1 MNGFFAMSEIAVV
14 SAKSAYLDNARKE
27 GSKGARIAMGL
38 KSDPDSFLSSV
49 QVGITLIGIV
59 NGAFGGA
66 TLSAHLAPYIASIE
80 FLSSSSETIS
90 IIVVVFLITY
100 LSIVVGELVPK
111 TIALNNAGRVAI
123 AVARPI
129 YIVSIIFYPFVRFLA
144 LSTNALN
151 KLIGLKSEEEI
162 ISEMELRAMLK
173 IASIEGVIEKE
184 ENRMHEHV
192 FYFADKRARHI
203 MTHRTDV
210 EWVDITKDKK
220 QVIDYLIQTKHS
232 KILACNKTLDDFI
245 GIIVMKELLLE
256 LYKNKDINLK
266 SLLRD
271 PLIVPSTLK
280 AQKILDRFRQEHN
293 FLAIAVDEYGSL
305 DGIITLHD
313 IIENFVGSIPN
324 EHDVEEPDVFIRSDN
339 SVLLNG
345 EAPIE
350 VITQFSDEF
359 IIDFEEIDYSTV
371 AGFVL
376 SHINK
381 TPQVGDKFSYRNMNF
396 EIVDIDGHKIDKVLL
411 TIKND

>member
-1 MNGFFAMSEIAVV
+1 
-14 SAKSAYLDNARKE
+14 
-27 GSKGARIAMGL
+27 
-38 KSDPDSFLSSV
+38 
-49 QVGITLIGIV
+49 
-59 NGAFGGA
+59 
-66 TLSAHLAPYIASIE
+66 
-80 FLSSSSETIS
+80 
-90 IIVVVFLITY
+90 
-100 LSIVVGELVPK
+100 
-111 TIALNNAGRVAI
+111 
-123 AVARPI
+123 
-129 YIVSIIFYPFVRFLA
+129 
-144 LSTNALN
+144 
-151 KLIGLKSEEEI
+151 
-162 ISEMELRAMLK
+162 
-173 IASIEGVIEKE
+173 
-184 ENRMHEHV
+184 
-192 FYFADKRARHI
+192 
-203 MTHRTDV
+203 
-210 EWVDITKDKK
+210 
-220 QVIDYLIQTKHS
+220 
-232 KILACNKTLDDFI
+232 
-245 GIIVMKELLLE
+245 MKELLLE